1 MAIGADGS
9 RIGGEEVMRTGK
21 FDGGGNFRWAVVA
34 LVASGLWLAPAVSR
48 AKDRRGGG
56 DPTPFATLQ
65 LYEVLEGTDLK
76 GNPPALRL
84 ANAALVGKS
93 SGGVCTAGQD
103 PCDFN
108 TLATSRVPFNTGVG
122 PIKGDFQ
129 VLFDTMMNPGH
140 LLSDLV
146 LKATG
151 SIDGTLDLR
160 PLLSGTQALAFM
172 NGKWKSKDIGVRGTF
187 TGTFFVPTTTI
198 PEDAGGSDL
207 CPETHFAYFDASGG
221 FVCLTSDEF
230 SLGRPVTK
238 VVATFLKTGTI
249 GPGDKDDDA
258 DEHGKN

>member
-1 MAIGADGS
+1 VKAIGSDRS
-9 RIGGEEVMRTGK
+9 RIGGEEDMRTGK
-21 FDGGGNFRWAVVA
+21 FNGRDNLRGAVVA
-34 LVASGLWLAPAVSR
+34 MVACGLWLAPVASQ
-48 AKDRRGGG
+48 AKDKRKG
-56 DPTPFATLQ
+56 DPTFATLQ

-108 TLATSRVPFNTGVG
+108 TLATSHVPFDTGVG

-129 VLFDTMMNPGH
+129 VLFDTLLNPGH

-146 LKATG
+146 VKATG

-160 PLLSGTQALAFM
+160 PLLSGTQPLAFM

-207 CPETHFAYFDASGG
+207 CPETHFAYFDDSGNHL
-221 FVCLTSDEF
+221 CLTITEF

-238 VVATFLKTGTI
+238 VLATFVKTGAI